1 LNFAKKIA
9 SNLELALYAGGF
21 IMTTAPNPSQSAFS
35 APSQQALNMP
45 LMVALGIFF
54 WFVAAMA
61 IRFLGS
67 SVFVAG
73 SIILPVTFFVL
84 SPPIAWAFVW
94 AAKIMGGIQGQAIFP
109 AAVILSSIAM
119 FCDGVA
125 ITFFPAL
132 YGLPSTSLVMAG
144 AWLLWGVALIQT
156 IAFVQA
162 QRSN

>member
-1 LNFAKKIA
+1 
-9 SNLELALYAGGF
+9 
-21 IMTTAPNPSQSAFS
+21 MTTASKSSFS
-35 APSQQALNMP
+35 ASPLASLNMP
-45 LMVALGIFF
+45 LIVALGVFF

-67 SVFVAG
+67 FVFVSG
-73 SIILPVTFFVL
+73 SIVLPLTFFVF
-84 SPPIAWAFVW
+84 SPPIAWVFVW
-94 AAKIMGGIQGQAIFP
+94 LAKLMGGIQGKAIFP
-109 AAVILSSIAM
+109 AAVIMSSIAM

-132 YGLPSTSLVMAG
+132 YGLPSASLVMAG

-162 QRSN
+162 QRFE

>member
-1 LNFAKKIA
+1 
-9 SNLELALYAGGF
+9 
-21 IMTTAPNPSQSAFS
+21 MTTAPNPSQSAFS